1 MVAPVLCRVF
11 NSVYVR
17 LLALA
22 YSTWP
27 LLLAICLVNRYL
39 QTAQFWGLQRA
50 DSGGLAT
57 GTAAAAAAAH
67 AAASAATAAAAAFS
81 RATGFEAPGFY
92 SSTAGHTGLPAA
104 GSAAGGVASSGGSSS
119 NPPEPGGW
127 GGKGADFKAAWD
139 LMQRSLA
146 CFLKDKAAKHNVQLP
161 PAWNPLA
168 WLVVYCATVTRD
180 GQQDRKLVALSSR
193 ATAAAAASAA
203 AAAGAA
209 AASAAAAAGAA
220 GRPAGGSGAAVEVMG
235 LVSEGSAGSVVGGAA
250 GGARADSTGG

>member
-1 MVAPVLCRVF
+1 MQCLP
-11 NSVYVR
+11 
-17 LLALA
+17 
-22 YSTWP
+22 
-27 LLLAICLVNRYL
+27 LAILLVNRYL
-39 QTAQFWGLQRA
+39 QTAQFWGLPRA

-57 GTAAAAAAAH
+57 GTAAAAAH

-92 SSTAGHTGLPAA
+92 SSTAGHTGLTAA
-104 GSAAGGVASSGGSSS
+104 GSAPGGVASSGGSSSS

-209 AASAAAAAGAA
+209 
-220 GRPAGGSGAAVEVMG
+220 GRPAGGSSAASVEVTG
-235 LVSEGSAGSVVGGAA
+235 LRSEGSAGSVVGGAA
-250 GGARADSTGG
+250 GGPRADSTGG